1 MQDAKTFLER
11 LGITKLKEWKSG
23 SASQENT
30 FSECQMLWWWERRAG
45 KRSGSTKQMQRGSCI
60 HWILEHYL
68 EHAEMPKVSNVMAQI
83 ESEFPMCKEYGKPR
97 NVANELITV
106 ASSGSHFLPQPPIS
120 PNQIERGFV
129 IQTSDMPVPWV
140 GFIDLLRVSPTGVT
154 DHKGRASIRYS
165 KTMAELATDPQKRL
179 YGAVAQA
186 VLDADPADDENLWG
200 RSVTRIHAPKFVA
213 YQFEHINYG
222 IKEKRATS
230 VKLQVSAER
239 AAKDWQTTVDH
250 ANEMYEISLISDP
263 RLVKPSPTPNGCFS
277 YGRRCPHYSM
287 CAACGHVEQ
296 DEMGVIMGFPWEN
309 MKLGNGGGSKKV
321 VKSEP
326 VVKSEYV
333 LTPAHR
339 AVLSLL
345 HTGVADQPEE
355 TIDLLVEHGYW
366 DAAGWAVTEKGRE
379 FVVDAHKGINPPDGV
394 GAEEKAKPK
403 EYNAKYASAGPYLPN
418 GDRLSKVRKAELISV
433 TEELYGTLNE
443 AQKGVYGAVCA
454 HFGAAQKSWLNNAAV
469 AVLRQD
475 ATWMLQ
481 VLAMNDEQLQR
492 QFGVQPLDALTTTI
506 GLNDVNDEPEPS
518 VAEYAKMVSENAEV
532 QLELDVPD
540 EAYNETTPPPVAFC
554 FVDCRPD
561 FPVVHLDTMLDPL
574 VRNYCD
580 TKGIDHIA
588 DLAFNEG
595 YKAVARLLRGA
606 RAAGRFDFPQYLI
619 CDGYSPYLPHVGDV
633 LRLEYQMVG

>member
-1 MQDAKTFLER
+1 MQDAKTFLAK
-11 LGITKLKEWKSG
+11 LGITKLKDWKSG

-60 HWILEHYL
+60 HWILEYYL
-68 EHAEMPKVSNVMAQI
+68 EHAEMPKVSHVMEQI
-83 ESEFPMCKEYGKPR
+83 ESEFPMTKEYGKPR

-106 ASSGSHFLPQPPIS
+106 ASSGCHFLPQPPIS
-120 PNQIERGFV
+120 VNQIERGFV

-140 GFIDLLRVSPTGVT
+140 GFIDLLRVAPTGVT
-154 DHKGRASIRYS
+154 DHKGRASLRYS

-186 VLDADPADDENLWG
+186 VLDADPANDENLWG
-200 RSVTRIHAPKFVA
+200 RSVTRVTAPKFVD

-222 IKEKRATS
+222 IKEKRAS
-230 VKLQVSAER
+230 SIKLQVSAER
-239 AAKDWQTTVDH
+239 AARDWQTTVDH
-250 ANEMYEISLISDP
+250 ANEMYEIAQISDP
-263 RLVKPSPTPNGCFS
+263 RLVKPSPKPNGCFS
-277 YGRRCPHYSM
+277 YGRRCPHYSL

-296 DEMGVIMGFPWEN
+296 DEMGVIMGFPWEKMN
-309 MKLGNGGGSKKV
+309 LGGGGKTAKPAY
-321 VKSEP
+321 E
-326 VVKSEYV
+326 
-333 LTPAHR
+333 LTADHR
-339 AVLSLL
+339 AVLSML
-345 HTGVADQPEE
+345 HTGIAEQPEDVVA
-355 TIDLLVEHGYW
+355 ILVEQGYW
-366 DAAGWAVTEKGRE
+366 QDGAVTEKGRE
-379 FVVDAHKGINPPDGV
+379 FVVDPHTGINPPDGV

-403 EYNAKYASAGPYLPN
+403 EYNAKYAAAGPYLP
-418 GDRLSKVRKAELISV
+418 DERKLSKVRKADLIIA
-433 TEELYGTLNE
+433 TQELYTTLGDN
-443 AQKGVYGAVCA
+443 QQNVYAGVCA

-492 QFGVQPLDALTTTI
+492 QYGVQPLPDVTPSKPVTPKHVTTHVEQE
-506 GLNDVNDEPEPS
+506 DVSSAIIDMT
-518 VAEYAKMVSENAEV
+518 VDVVVSERASGG
-532 QLELDVPD
+532 
-540 EAYNETTPPPVAFC
+540 TKFC

-561 FPVVHLDTMLDPL
+561 FPVVHLDTMLDSL
-574 VRNYCD
+574 VRNFCD

-606 RAAGRFDFPQYLI
+606 RAKGRFEFPQYLI

-633 LRLEYQMVG
+633 LRLEYTMVG